1 MIFNFNDIKVLL
13 IGDFMIDQYVFCS
26 STRLSPEAPVP
37 VLSPEK
43 TYSTPGG
50 AGNVAINLA
59 ELGASVKCVGTVGS
73 DRYGKELISLLKQK
87 NINVDHLY
95 NTDLPTTLKK
105 RYYLNGK
112 QILRVD
118 TEEINENWSQK
129 NSEFN
134 YEVYDIIILSDYNK
148 GVLNNKWFSKI
159 KAKNIFVDPK
169 KDDFSFYSNA
179 TIITPNLSELER
191 AAKIEINNDDI
202 LVQVCQSMIK
212 NSKLKY
218 IIVKKGDKGMT
229 IVGKKDFIKHI
240 DAHDVQNPDVTG
252 AGDTVIA
259 ALSLSY
265 LKTGDI
271 ERAARIANAAAS
283 IVVSKKGTS
292 FVTIDEFNSIQ
303 NL

>member
-26 STRLSPEAPVP
+26 STRMSPEAPVP
-37 VLSPEK
+37 VLNPEK

-59 ELGASVKCVGTVGS
+59 ELGANVKCIGTVGS

-87 NINVDHLY
+87 NINVNHIY

-129 NSEFN
+129 NYEFN
-134 YEVYDIIILSDYNK
+134 YEVFDIIILSDYNK
-148 GVLNNKWFSKI
+148 GILNNKWFSKI

-191 AAKIEINNDDI
+191 AAKTEINNDDI

-218 IIVKKGDKGMT
+218 IVAKKGDKGMT

-265 LKTGDI
+265 FKTGDI
-271 ERAARIANAAAS
+271 ERAARIANVAAS

-292 FVTIDEFNSIQ
+292 FVTIDEFNSIK